1 MYMKNK
7 GLFALLGILCLV
19 LVIAGFFCFKDRK
32 DKELFKIENIGF
44 NDKSNQYTLD
54 DLIKINNLEFAFD
67 FEKDK
72 YTISCEVENISK
84 YELSEL
90 EVKIVFLNNENRKIG
105 ERTIEIDKI
114 TKNSSKKILD
124 EFTFENSN
132 MIYDYKVID
141 AIGYRR

>member
-1 MYMKNK
+1 M
-7 GLFALLGILCLV
+7 
-19 LVIAGFFCFKDRK
+19 
-32 DKELFKIENIGF
+32 
-44 NDKSNQYTLD
+44 
-54 DLIKINNLEFAFD
+54 IKINNLEFAFD

-72 YTISCEVENISK
+72 YTISGEVENISK

-90 EVKIVFLNNENRKIG
+90 EVKIVFLNNESRKVG
-105 ERTIEIDKI
+105 ERTIKIDKI
-114 TKNSSKKILD
+114 KKNSSKKILD